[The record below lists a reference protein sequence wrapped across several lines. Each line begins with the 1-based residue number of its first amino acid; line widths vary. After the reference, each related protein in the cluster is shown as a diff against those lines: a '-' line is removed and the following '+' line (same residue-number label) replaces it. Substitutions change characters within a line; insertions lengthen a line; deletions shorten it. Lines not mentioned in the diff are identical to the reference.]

1 MIALIIS
8 LGNIYHFSMINDE
21 MSIIFFFPF
30 LSLLY
35 DLILVNY
42 MIFPVLVFA
51 TSNKLLPLLFF
62 YYWLPLLLACPDF
75 TIFDFQLITARK
87 SMSSHYLPSL
97 FHISCEHF
105 AYTLIRVVS
114 SSSVTN
120 SPTLSVSVLLLHP
133 CNACKY
139 FFCDLLSHHP
149 LGASRRFI

>member
-1 MIALIIS
+1 
-8 LGNIYHFSMINDE
+8 

-35 DLILVNY
+35 DLILLNY

-75 TIFDFQLITARK
+75 TIFDFQLLTARK

-114 SSSVTN
+114 SLLSPTAPPCLSQSFYCIHVMPANISSVTC
-120 SPTLSVSVLLLHP
+120 SPVILWELLGG
-133 CNACKY
+133 
-139 FFCDLLSHHP
+139 S
-149 LGASRRFI
+149 SRRLHGDDSLHILTVLCCC